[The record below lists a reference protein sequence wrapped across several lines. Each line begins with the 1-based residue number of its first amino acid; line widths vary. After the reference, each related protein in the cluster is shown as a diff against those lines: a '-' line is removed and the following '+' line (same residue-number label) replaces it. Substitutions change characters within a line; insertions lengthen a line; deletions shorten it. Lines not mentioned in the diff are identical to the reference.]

1 MATKRRRKTSSRR
14 KHRRVS
20 GDPSL
25 APAVV
30 SGTRRRRSKH
40 KAVVRKRR
48 KRSRGMGAVTGSE
61 GGDMLLG
68 LALGVGTAVITRIA
82 GKKFMPGKEKIIAGA
97 NTLIGIGAAVKGK
110 KPMLKGFGMG
120 MAAIGAYQGSQE
132 FGLISGM
139 EEFIHGIGAGEKDTM
154 LIEMNGVDLNSTNI
168 IQGTD
173 VPLPSIVSGDD
184 ISGDEMSGDG
194 DSYASGM
201 PSVVG

>member
-14 KHRRVS
+14 KNRRVS

-30 SGTRRRRSKH
+30 SGTRRRRSKS
-40 KAVVRKRR
+40 KAVARKRR
-48 KRSRGMGAVTGSE
+48 KRSRGMGAITGSDS
-61 GGDMLLG
+61 GDMLLG
-68 LALGVGTAVITRIA
+68 LGLGVGTAIVARIA
-82 GKKFMPGKEKIIAGA
+82 GKKFLPGKEKIIAGA
-97 NTLIGIGAAVKGK
+97 NALIGAAAVIKGK

-120 MAAIGAYQGSQE
+120 MAAIGVYQSSQE

-139 EEFIHGIGAGEKDTM
+139 EEFIHGIGANEKDTM

-173 VPLPSIVSGDD
+173 MPLPSIVSGDEM
-184 ISGDEMSGDG
+184 SGDEMSGDEG
-194 DSYASGM
+194 YASGM